1 MARIVARPSV
11 FVARIGRTC
20 FPGTTRIAIA
30 VPLAAAII
38 AAAIIA
44 VAIIAVAVPVTS
56 ISVSVPSTGVPAS
69 PAVAAPAFPSTIPI
83 PIPISISIALRPAW
97 LAKQGEKSKRSNE
110 GANWHNEIV
119 PLVA

>member
-11 FVARIGRTC
+11 FVARIGPTC

-30 VPLAAAII
+30 VPIAAAII
-38 AAAIIA
+38 AAAVITA
-44 VAIIAVAVPVTS
+44 AIIAVAVPVTS
-56 ISVSVPSTGVPAS
+56 ISVSVPSTGVPAI

-83 PIPISISIALRPAW
+83 PISIALRPAW

-110 GANWHNEIV
+110 GASWHNEIV

>member
-11 FVARIGRTC
+11 FVARIRPTC
-20 FPGTTRIAIA
+20 FPRTTRIAIA
-30 VPLAAAII
+30 VPI
-38 AAAIIA
+38 AAATIA
-44 VAIIAVAVPVTS
+44 VAVIAVAVPVTS
-56 ISVSVPSTGVPAS
+56 ISVSVPSTGVPAI

-83 PIPISISIALRPAW
+83 PISIALRPAW

-110 GANWHNEIV
+110 GANWHNEVV